1 MLWSWNAIFTR
12 VTTITATVQPQI
24 IKESHTQ
31 PIWHVIVLTV
41 LSLGFYA
48 PIWFF
53 KTSRLLVER
62 ANNLLQ
68 LPKDSAPHLTPPKL
82 ADLTEQEINSLELI
96 KRVSPFFITLGIL
109 LPFINILVGYFYFKM
124 IAELYP
130 DRTSQVRANP
140 ALVGL
145 GLSLLLTGSACL
157 FRLPQAFYLLYCV
170 GFAVTLSI
178 AQHMLNK
185 YWRHIELDDDL
196 LVRHSFSAMELVL
209 LIIGIVLLGLI
220 LASFCVA
227 PMQPAPIQT
236 P

>member
-48 PIWFF
+48 PVWFF

-82 ADLTEQEINSLELI
+82 AELTEQEINSLELI
-96 KRVSPFFITLGIL
+96 KRVPPFFIALGIL

-130 DRTSQVRANP
+130 NRTSFIRANP

-145 GLSLLLTGSACL
+145 GLALMLTGSACL
-157 FRLPQAFYLLYCV
+157 VKLPHALYLLYCV
-170 GFAVTLSI
+170 GFAVPLSVG
-178 AQHMLNK
+178 QHLLNK
-185 YWRHIELDDDL
+185 YWNQVELDDDL
-196 LVRHSFSAMELVL
+196 LVRHSFSALELVI
-209 LIIGIVLLGLI
+209 LIFGIVLLGLI
-220 LASFCVA
+220 IASFCVT
-227 PMQPAPIQT
+227 PMQPAPIL
-236 P
+236 PP